1 MSRLREGLLSRK
13 LNPRAEM
20 PFLDHLEE
28 LRRRLLWSLA
38 VVVLCFGV
46 GLAAVHYLD
55 ITRYLIEPGQD
66 ALGPDLRLIYLAPA
80 DAFLMF
86 LKISLTLGLVLA
98 SPIIIYQVWAFL
110 APALEKREKRVILP
124 ALFMGLAL
132 FLSGVALA
140 YFVALPLTL
149 RFLIN
154 FMPELM
160 TPSWTAP
167 GYIGFVVKL
176 LLGFGIVFELPVV
189 VLVLSVLGVVTPAF
203 LRAKRRHAIVVLTIV
218 AAMLSPGDM
227 IQVTVLMMAPLVLL
241 YEFSIWLSVL
251 AWRRRE
257 RSIGGESAAGA
268 VATAPDVPP
277 DRGPPSGGAPSQPEG
292 PAPRPTE
299 NQPSPYEHGDLAKPP
314 RLEGGGKG
322 GKADADGGSKP
333 AEEAD
338 EEAEA

>member
-1 MSRLREGLLSRK
+1 MSRLRDGLLSRK

-38 VVVLCFGV
+38 TVVLCFAV

-55 ITRYLIEPGQD
+55 ITRYLIEPGQQL
-66 ALGPDLRLIYLAPA
+66 LGPDWRLIYLAPT
-80 DAFLMF
+80 DAFFMF

-98 SPIIIYQVWAFL
+98 SPIIIYHAWAFL
-110 APALEKREKRVILP
+110 APALETREKRIIVP

-132 FLSGVALA
+132 FLAGVALA
-140 YFVALPLTL
+140 YFAALPLTL
-149 RFLIN
+149 RFLVN
-154 FMPELM
+154 FMSEMM
-160 TPSWTAP
+160 TPNWTAP

-218 AAMLSPGDM
+218 AAFLSPGDM
-227 IQVTVLMMAPLVLL
+227 IQVTVLMMIPLVLL
-241 YEFSIWLSVL
+241 YEFSIWLSVM

-257 RSIGGESAAGA
+257 RSIGGEPAAGA
-268 VATAPDVPP
+268 AATVPESAPDRNPP
-277 DRGPPSGGAPSQPEG
+277 PGAAPQEDEGAAHQQPADD
-292 PAPRPTE
+292 PA
-299 NQPSPYEHGDLAKPP
+299 SPYEHGDPARLP
-314 RLEGGGKG
+314 RSERDEDAGGPADSAQGREPG
-322 GKADADGGSKP
+322 GEVEP
-333 AEEAD
+333 
-338 EEAEA
+338 